1 LFDRITNFILHLFYD
16 SKIHETSSHEE
27 NKIIIKHGSVIRHGV
42 VMRQNG
48 QTRYL
53 SHTAIAELTDE
64 EVINW
69 LTENDHKKRQV
80 VNPDHL
86 PYDRRKGF

>member
-1 LFDRITNFILHLFYD
+1 
-16 SKIHETSSHEE
+16 
-27 NKIIIKHGSVIRHGV
+27 
-42 VMRQNG
+42 MRQNG